1 MFGAWTS
8 ARFQFTMSL
17 STLKYPIFLL
27 LVFIFD
33 YVVTSD
39 QISDDFEIQGDNL
52 RGGYGTDN
60 KTFLRVVMLH
70 VRFKNLNF
78 DRNISKKISKEYFNS
93 CEYLT
98 IIDNLIYNT
107 VMITIVPLFSF
118 LRYWPLQETRVT
130 I

>member
-17 STLKYPIFLL
+17 STLKYQIFLL

-70 VRFKNLNF
+70 VSFKNLNF
-78 DRNISKKISKEYFNS
+78 DRNISKKISKEYFNG
-93 CEYLT
+93 CEYLA
-98 IIDNLIYNT
+98 IIDNLI
-107 VMITIVPLFSF
+107 
-118 LRYWPLQETRVT
+118 
-130 I
+130 